1 MIKYTDQQI
10 ETLIEKLDFSKLEG
24 GLIPIIAQDNITR
37 EVLMLAFANKEA
49 VKKSLQTGHAHYYS
63 RSRNTLWKKGEIS
76 GHVQIIE
83 KVLIDC
89 DRDCLLFKIKQEG
102 AACHKGYYSCFY
114 REFKKGEL
122 VKIREQL
129 FDPKKVYG
137 K

>member
-24 GLIPIIAQDNITR
+24 GLIPIIAQDNISG

-49 VKKSLQTGHAHYYS
+49 VKKSLQTGYAHYYS
-63 RSRNTLWKKGEIS
+63 RSRNTLWKKGETS
-76 GHVQIIE
+76 GHIQIIE

-89 DRDCLLFKIKQEG
+89 DMDCLLFKIKQEG
-102 AACHKGYYSCFY
+102 AACHEGYYSCFY
-114 REFKKGEL
+114 REFKEGEL
-122 VKIREQL
+122 VEISTQL

-137 K
+137 